1 MRQLVGAVL
10 PLALWAGL
18 PAAPEQR
25 RPVYVAT
32 AVAFELPPGHAW
44 NAVELE
50 WDRDAPRTTVEL
62 VWNGALAGV
71 RVLGGGIGR
80 ATISLAS
87 APVRRWNRLELFSPA
102 GAPIRVQLLSAPL
115 KERPATLALA
125 ATAWGAAP
133 QLFLDEDLASSK
145 NDWAGWLR
153 RALSPAVAAP
163 LEVVA
168 YDPDGSVRPARPFLV
183 VGRRPARL
191 RSPVTARRDR
201 LILWMPDGMHAP
213 PPDAVVAQVAWWDG
227 QPGIWLDW
235 SPGQPWPQPETL
247 TLSSAG
253 CAVVRGGEILFAA
266 TRSQQASA
274 RAGAAP
280 PEWWEGVVAWRWLWL
295 GLLWLGISLAA
306 WRAWR
311 AAPNLVWLIALVAPW
326 PLAAGAWTQ
335 PGGQGLLIWQIYTYE
350 TEQAWDAG
358 GRLAPLAGDGRFDKA
373 ELQLWAETGLTDRL
387 TWIAVASFPRARYQD
402 WASRQSSFGAGDMST
417 GLRWRLSGGESAWVV
432 SLQTLAKFPA
442 YNAARR
448 PRPGNGQADAEWLLL
463 LGRSFPLG
471 SRYAYVSLGGGY
483 RRRWGAPADQLRA
496 EATFGWHAGTRWTL
510 MAQGYGIRG
519 VGAAGGSGDL
529 FNPTVEP
536 RFDLYKLQLSAVYRL
551 TRSLRVQ
558 AGWAPDLAGR
568 NIARGQ
574 GWLIALWQS
583 F

>member
-1 MRQLVGAVL
+1 M
-10 PLALWAGL
+10 
-18 PAAPEQR
+18 
-25 RPVYVAT
+25 
-32 AVAFELPPGHAW
+32 ELK
-44 NAVELE
+44 

-80 ATISLAS
+80 ARFSLGS
-87 APVRRWNRLELFSPA
+87 APVRRLNRLELFSPA
-102 GAPIRVQLLSAPL
+102 GAPTRVHLLAAAL
-115 KERPATLALA
+115 RERPATLALA

-133 QLFLDEDLASSK
+133 QLLLDEDLASWK
-145 NDWAGWLR
+145 NAWAGWLR
-153 RALSPAVAAP
+153 RAPSPAVAAP
-163 LEVVA
+163 IEVLA
-168 YDPDGSVRPARPFLV
+168 YRPGGAVGPTRPFLV
-183 VGRRPARL
+183 VGRRPAGL
-191 RSPVTARRDR
+191 EAPIEVGRDR
-201 LILWMPDGMHAP
+201 LILWTPQGRLTP
-213 PPDAVVAQVAWWDG
+213 PPDAVVAQAAWWDG

-247 TLSSAG
+247 TLSAAE

-280 PEWWEGVVAWRWLWL
+280 PDWWEGVVAWRWLWL
-295 GLLWLGISLAA
+295 GLLWLGISVAA

-311 AAPNLVWLIALVAPW
+311 AAPSLVWLVALVAPE

-335 PGGQGLLIWQIYTYE
+335 PGGHGLLIWQIHTYE
-350 TEQAWDAG
+350 TEQTWDAG
-358 GRLAPLAGDGRFDKA
+358 GRLAPLAGGGRFDKV

-402 WASRQSSFGAGDMST
+402 WAARQSSFGAGDMST
-417 GLRWRLSGGESAWVV
+417 GVRWRLDSGENGWVV
-432 SLQTLAKFPA
+432 SLQALAKFPA
-442 YNAARR
+442 YEATRQ
-448 PRPGNGQADAEWLLL
+448 PRPGNGQGDAEWLLL
-463 LGRSFPLG
+463 SGRSFPLG

-483 RRRWGAPADQLRA
+483 RKRWGAPADQIRA
-496 EATFGWHAGTRWTL
+496 EAAFGWHAGTRWTL

-519 VGAAGGSGDL
+519 VGAAGGFGDPL
-529 FNPTVEP
+529 NPTVEP

-574 GWLIALWQS
+574 GWLVALWQS